1 MYATKEDLA
10 AWLGYVTEAGEPD
23 VSKLPENADKLLRD
37 AGDVINHA
45 AMNRIKPLNNRHTL
59 AAQKAVTAQVE
70 YWIDGVG
77 ESVDIN
83 PDIASYSAGSTSFT
97 FANGQIP
104 KLAPRA
110 RRALFA
116 AGLLYRGVVRA

>member
-10 AWLGYVTEAGEPD
+10 AWLGHVNDTGDPD
-23 VSKLPENADKLLRD
+23 ITKLPANADKLLRD

-45 AMNRIKPLNNRHTL
+45 SFHRIKPLNDRHTL
-59 AAQKAVTAQVE
+59 AAQRAVTAQVE

-83 PDIASYSAGSTSFT
+83 PDIASYKAGDTTFT
-97 FANGQIP
+97 FANGQMP

-110 RRALFA
+110 RRELFA
-116 AGLLYRGVVRA
+116 VGLLYRGVVRR